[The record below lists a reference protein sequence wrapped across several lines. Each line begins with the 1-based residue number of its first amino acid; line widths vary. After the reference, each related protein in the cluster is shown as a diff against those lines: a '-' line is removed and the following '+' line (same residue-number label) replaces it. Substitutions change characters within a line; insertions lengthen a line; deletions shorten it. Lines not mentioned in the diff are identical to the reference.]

1 MVTIAVIGS
10 GVIGLTCALELA
22 LDGHTVR
29 VVADT
34 PPERTTS
41 AVAGALW
48 FPYHAYPRE
57 RVLGWSAKGLERF
70 TELAGMPGSGVRLE
84 TGVMVHRV
92 ERPDLDWATGLRVSR
107 PAQRDE
113 LPVGAPRGSVL
124 ELPLVTM
131 PVYLAWLAD
140 RCRESGVAFRTD
152 RLERISEAPAADL
165 VVIATGLRS
174 GALTGDAEL
183 VPSRGQV
190 VRVTNPPHAPLTHWM
205 VDGDDPTRLTY
216 VMPHGD
222 VVVCGGT
229 DVDGEWGTHP
239 DPTAEAAIL
248 RRVRAAVPALQGA
261 RVLSR
266 AVGLRP
272 GAPEVRLA
280 RADLDG
286 REVITCYGH
295 GGAGVTLSWGC
306 AAEVSRLVS
315 SS

>member
-1 MVTIAVIGS
+1 MAIIAVIGS

-29 VVADT
+29 VVSDT
-34 PPERTTS
+34 SPEQTTS

-48 FPYHAYPRE
+48 FPYRVSPRD
-57 RVLGWSAKGLERF
+57 RVLAWSATGLGRF

-92 ERPDLDWATGLRVSR
+92 GQPDLGWAADLRVSR
-107 PAQRDE
+107 PAQQDE
-113 LPVGAPRGSVL
+113 LPVGAPRGTLL

-131 PVYLAWLAD
+131 PDYLPWLVD
-140 RCRESGVAFRTD
+140 RCREAGVAFRF
-152 RLERISEAPAADL
+152 ERVERVSEAPAADL
-165 VVIATGLRS
+165 VVIAAGLRS
-174 GALTGDAEL
+174 GSLTGDGEV

-190 VRVTNPPHAPLTHWM
+190 VRLANPPDAPLTRWM
-205 VDGDDPTRLTY
+205 VDGDNPAQLTY

-229 DVDGEWGTHP
+229 DVDGEWSTNP
-239 DPTAEAAIL
+239 DPGTEAEIL
-248 RRVRAAVPALQGA
+248 ARVRAAVPALMNA
-261 RVLSR
+261 PVLSR

-280 RADLDG
+280 RGEVDG
-286 REVITCYGH
+286 RDAITCYGH

-306 AAEVSRLVS
+306 AAEVSRLVTS
-315 SS
+315 S